1 MSAKGQF
8 SHITL
13 VCFLIASSTAHAQT
27 VDGFEFGKISGA
39 AVKLALQL
47 DHINQKCKKE
57 MTPLYL
63 NQTNFLLG
71 QIAGGSSKL
80 VLENAAKAMGTTSEK
95 VRQMSISESD
105 DVLSKSGGCKSQKFE
120 TVIQEGIAK
129 FGEHQKYLADVADLM
144 RRNPGRKV
152 FR

>member
-1 MSAKGQF
+1 MAIFGLLF
-8 SHITL
+8 
-13 VCFLIASSTAHAQT
+13 VGNRVFAQT
-27 VDGFEFGKISGA
+27 VDGFEFGKTSGA

-47 DHINQKCKKE
+47 DHVNQKCKKE

-80 VLENAAKAMGTTSEK
+80 VLANSAKAMGTTPEK
-95 VRQMSISESD
+95 VRQMSITEVD
-105 DVLSKSGGCKSQKFE
+105 EVLLQSGGCKSRKLQ
-120 TVIQEGIAK
+120 TVIQEGIEK
-129 FGEHQKYLADVADLM
+129 FGEHQKYLSDVADLM
-144 RRNPGRKV
+144 LRNPGRKV